1 LLTETLI
8 SAEDVSLTLSRRES
22 THEILSG
29 VSFSVAPGE
38 SLAVAGPSGS
48 GKSVLLRVLA
58 GLWPP
63 TSGVVRFEGQP
74 LYPVATSRR
83 RSLARSLGIAFQKG
97 GLIDALTVFENL
109 ALPLRE
115 VTEASEREVGARVG
129 AALEAVGLKGTDAL
143 RPEELS
149 GGMQKR
155 LGVARAFLMAD
166 KLVILDDPT
175 AGLDP
180 VTAVAILDLV
190 AKLKQE
196 KGLAML
202 LVGSQPEEVLPLC
215 DRIVF
220 LEQGRVTAE
229 GTVAEVTAKAT
240 GTARKFFQRSSEAD
254 T

>member
-1 LLTETLI
+1 M
-8 SAEDVSLTLSRRES
+8 
-22 THEILSG
+22 
-29 VSFSVAPGE
+29 
-38 SLAVAGPSGS
+38 AGPSGS

-58 GLWPP
+58 GLWGP
-63 TSGVVRFEGQP
+63 TAGVVRFDGQP

-115 VTEASEREVGARVG
+115 VTGAGEGEVRDRVT
-129 AALEAVGLKGTDAL
+129 AALDAVGLGGNEAL
-143 RPEELS
+143 HPESLS

-166 KLVILDDPT
+166 RLVILDDPT

-180 VTAVAILDLV
+180 VTAMAILDLV
-190 AKLKQE
+190 AQLKKE
-196 KGLAML
+196 KKLAMV

-215 DRIVF
+215 DRVVF
-220 LEQGRVTAE
+220 LEQGRITAE
-229 GTVAEVTAKAT
+229 GTVADVTAKAT
-240 GTARKFFQRSSEAD
+240 GTARKFFERSGAD
-254 T
+254 A